1 MTIATK
7 TLRAPFTPD
16 ALRSLAQQY
25 GTPLW
30 LYDSEVIVSRIARLN
45 HFDVIRFAQKAN
57 SNIHILRLMHEHG
70 VKVDSVSAGEIERAL
85 KAGYRPDE
93 IVFTA
98 DMINAGSCAG
108 TRHCGEYRLGG
119 YAAPDWC
126 PSSGT
131 SGVAAH

>member
-98 DMINAGSCAG
+98 DMI
-108 TRHCGEYRLGG
+108 TEETLDRVL
-119 YAAPDWC
+119 
-126 PSSGT
+126 
-131 SGVAAH
+131 